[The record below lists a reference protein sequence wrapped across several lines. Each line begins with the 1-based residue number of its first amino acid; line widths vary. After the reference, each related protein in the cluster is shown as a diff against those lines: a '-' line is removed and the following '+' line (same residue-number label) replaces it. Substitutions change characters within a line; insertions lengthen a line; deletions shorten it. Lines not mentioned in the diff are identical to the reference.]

1 MRWPTICSI
10 ARESPSPEPRGAVVS
25 PPAIGQ
31 DRAVMSMKR
40 ALVTSVLLTAA
51 LLAPGAALAPA
62 SADDPI
68 DVTRQITD
76 RAGVLGGQQ
85 PEVRQALD
93 RFFDRTGLQ
102 LFVVYVPTFGD
113 LTGSEWAAKTAE
125 KSELGRGDVLLVMA
139 TKDRAYG
146 YRTD

>member
-40 ALVTSVLLTAA
+40 ALVTSVLLSAA
-51 LLAPGAALAPA
+51 LLAPGAVLAPA
-62 SADDPI
+62 QADDPI

-85 PEVRQALD
+85 PAVRQALD

-102 LFVVYVPTFGD
+102 LFVVYVPTVGD
-113 LTGSEWAAKTAE
+113 LTGC
-125 KSELGRGDVLLVMA
+125 
-139 TKDRAYG
+139 DRRANTCAQSASG
-146 YRTD
+146 T